1 MLLLKA
7 LSLSLFSRRAL
18 ARRAESPSRRGA
30 ERSIA
35 RLRARRIA
43 SRSSVLSRAWP
54 FRPCGLELRAL
65 EAASNA
71 PWRQSGEDVH
81 SAAAWVPGH
90 DGDGLTARPGRAR
103 AVATPGK
110 IQRRWGRKIGVRSPL
125 AEPAEV
131 AGSFLLIHLVHLQ
144 IVWRLNLV
152 RGEREPVVQPARVHP
167 DGPRMST

>member
-43 SRSSVLSRAWP
+43 SRSSVLLVHSMP

-81 SAAAWVPGH
+81 SAAAWVPRH
-90 DGDGLTARPGRAR
+90 DGDGLSAR

-110 IQRRWGRKIGVRSPL
+110 IQRRWGRKLGVRYPL

-131 AGSFLLIHLVHLQ
+131 AGSSLLIHLVHLQ
-144 IVWRLNLV
+144 IVWRLNLL

-167 DGPRMST
+167 MGPRMST

>member
-1 MLLLKA
+1 M
-7 LSLSLFSRRAL
+7 
-18 ARRAESPSRRGA
+18 
-30 ERSIA
+30 
-35 RLRARRIA
+35 
-43 SRSSVLSRAWP
+43 P
-54 FRPCGLELRAL
+54 FRPCGIELCAP

-71 PWRQSGEDVH
+71 PWRPTGEDVH
-81 SAAAWVPGH
+81 SAAAWFPRH
-90 DGDGLTARPGRAR
+90 DGDGPVISAR

-110 IQRRWGRKIGVRSPL
+110 LQRRWGRKIGVHSPL

-144 IVWRLNLV
+144 IVWRLNLL